1 MTVSKIYLIINVV
14 SLSLFIE
21 EQKCLLEN
29 YVAHNHTLYL
39 NIVYITVINLYASI
53 THM

>member
-1 MTVSKIYLIINVV
+1 MTISKIYLIINVI
-14 SLSLFIE
+14 SLSPFIV

-29 YVAHNHTLYL
+29 YVAYNHTLYF
-39 NIVYITVINLYASI
+39 NIVYITVINFYASI